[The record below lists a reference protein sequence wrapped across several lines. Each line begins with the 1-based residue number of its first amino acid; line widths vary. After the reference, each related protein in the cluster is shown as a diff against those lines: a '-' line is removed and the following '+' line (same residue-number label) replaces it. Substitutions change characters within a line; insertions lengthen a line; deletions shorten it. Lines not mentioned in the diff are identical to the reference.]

1 MCRSETRRSTKKDPA
16 ASRQVHVFTMQ
27 TTGVSEPKK
36 KMDGGKA
43 DCLYVLAYEWSGASG
58 PYKVG
63 HTSNLEQR
71 VAQLEASH
79 AFRII
84 VVAAFEG
91 RGHLE
96 KAVHDRLAHHR
107 STSGRGREWFNA
119 TVPAILRVVSDVI
132 EAEELVRGPD
142 APVPVLRPSPYFD
155 KEATPIHQSSA
166 ASLSSPQS
174 PAPEL
179 QPTA

>member
-1 MCRSETRRSTKKDPA
+1 
-16 ASRQVHVFTMQ
+16 MQ
-27 TTGVSEPKK
+27 TVTLSEPRK
-36 KMDGGKA
+36 KMETSKA
-43 DCLYVLAYEWSGASG
+43 NVLYILAYEWSGATG

-63 HTSNLEQR
+63 HTANLEQR

-79 AFRII
+79 AFRVI

-107 STSGRGREWFNA
+107 ATSGRGREWFNT
-119 TVPAILRVVSDVI
+119 TVPAILRVISDVI

-142 APVPVLRPSPYFD
+142 APLPVLRPSPYFD
-155 KEATPIHQSSA
+155 KESTPVA
-166 ASLSSPQS
+166 ASASSPHS
-174 PAPEL
+174 PAPGP
-179 QPTA
+179 QPVA

>member
-1 MCRSETRRSTKKDPA
+1 MALTVA
-16 ASRQVHVFTMQ
+16 A
-27 TTGVSEPKK
+27 SEPKR
-36 KMDGGKA
+36 KMDKP
-43 DCLYVLAYEWSGASG
+43 DCLYILAYEWSGTTG

-63 HTSNLEQR
+63 HTANLEQR

-107 STSGRGREWFNA
+107 STSGRGREWFNI

-132 EAEELVRGPD
+132 EAAELVRGPD
-142 APVPVLRPSPYFD
+142 APLPVLRPSPYFD
-155 KEATPIHQSSA
+155 PEATSTPQSA
-166 ASLSSPQS
+166 AASTSSPQ
-174 PAPEL
+174 PLAQEL
-179 QPTA
+179 QPAA

>member
-1 MCRSETRRSTKKDPA
+1 
-16 ASRQVHVFTMQ
+16 
-27 TTGVSEPKK
+27 
-36 KMDGGKA
+36 MDKP
-43 DCLYVLAYEWSGASG
+43 DCLYILAYEWSGTTG

-63 HTSNLEQR
+63 HTANLEQR

-107 STSGRGREWFNA
+107 STSGQGREWFNT

-132 EAEELVRGPD
+132 EAAELVRGPD
-142 APVPVLRPSPYFD
+142 APLPVLRPSPYFD
-155 KEATPIHQSSA
+155 PEATPTPQSA
-166 ASLSSPQS
+166 AASASSPQ
-174 PAPEL
+174 PLAQEL
-179 QPTA
+179 QPAA